1 MQPYEAHV
9 TAASGQVTRIRDSQP
24 WAVSSGERVRIQ
36 QVITTG
42 ADGYARLE
50 VAGGSSFDVFG
61 NSRVIFRE
69 NAARAGDLLDVV
81 AGRVRIHLE
90 PTAGQWQLR
99 VFCPVAIVST
109 NQPATITMAV
119 DEDETTRIDV
129 IEGEVRVQHTLLP
142 RNEPVVVKAVD
153 AILVQK
159 DKPISRKVARGSLY
173 RYTVKVLSA
182 ITFGHPG
189 THTAEPEEQ
198 KFLAE
203 TLQPLQ

>member
-9 TAASGQVTRIRDSQP
+9 TAASGQVTRIRDSEP
-24 WAVSSGERVRIQ
+24 WALTSGERVRIQ

-50 VAGGSSFDVFG
+50 VAGGSSFDIFG

-81 AGRVRIHLE
+81 SGRVSIHLE

-99 VFCPVAIVST
+99 VFSPAAIISAS
-109 NQPATITMAV
+109 QPATIAIAV
-119 DEDETTRIDV
+119 DEDETTRVDV
-129 IEGEVRVQHTLLP
+129 MEGEVRVQHTLLP
-142 RNEPVVVKAVD
+142 RNDPVLVRAVD
-153 AILVQK
+153 AILVRK
-159 DKPISRKVARGSLY
+159 DQPISRKVARGSLY

-182 ITFGHPG
+182 ITLGHPG
-189 THTAEPEEQ
+189 SHPAEPEEQ

-203 TLQPLQ
+203 ARQPLK